1 MLLFSA
7 YRKLKGSSLR
17 SKTNDWGPKPFKIM
31 DWWLKDKSFQNM
43 VVHNWSN
50 YHPSGWGGFVL
61 KQKLKFIKNHI
72 RQWSLQNGGITST
85 KIQNLKKDLNA
96 LEAGVNGSNMSQA
109 DMELKKALQEQLWT
123 AAIAYESMRRQKSRV
138 KWIREGDTNSAYF
151 HRLINHRRRVNA
163 FQGLFMDGEWVHDP
177 SSIKSAVLTF
187 QREILRTES

>member
-1 MLLFSA
+1 
-7 YRKLKGSSLR
+7 
-17 SKTNDWGPKPFKIM
+17 
-31 DWWLKDKSFQNM
+31 M

-72 RQWSLQNGGITST
+72 RQWSLQNGGITAT

-96 LEAGVNGSNMSQA
+96 LEAGVNGSNISQA
-109 DMELKKALQEQLWT
+109 EMELKKSLQEQLWT
-123 AAIAYESMRRQKSRV
+123 AAIAYESMMRQKSRV

-163 FQGLFMDGEWVHDP
+163 FQGLFM
-177 SSIKSAVLTF
+177 
-187 QREILRTES
+187 ESLWLNFWLNLVTNLMMAFG